1 MMRAV
6 PALLPLY
13 VVAAIGCGGDDGG
26 GGDGTSQ
33 ADARPPDTFDRQAMV
48 ANLAEQVLL
57 PTYEAFAGRAAELGP
72 AVDAYCA
79 ALGGKE
85 EAAARTAAQDAWRA
99 AMVEWQAA
107 ELMLLGPAAMDDRAL
122 RDVIYSWPVTSTC
135 AVDRAVMERH
145 LDPKAYQLSGQLSN
159 RRGLPALEHMLF
171 AASLEHTCPEASPP
185 EGWDAL
191 AEAERAQARCG
202 FAQAAT
208 ADLVAQADAVVAGW
222 RADGG
227 DYVGQLA
234 GAGESGS
241 DIDTPL
247 AAANLISDAM
257 FYIDTETKDMKLAE
271 PAGIADNSCG
281 AVEEPCA
288 AELESRLSA
297 HSKEN
302 VISNL
307 EAFRMLYTGDRP
319 PAEGGLGFDDFL
331 TGLGAGDVAEQM
343 EADIDAAIAA
353 ARGIDGTLEEAL
365 AADREAVVAAHGAVK
380 TVTDTLKSQFLTVLG
395 LDIPDGAA
403 GDND

>member
-1 MMRAV
+1 MRRAV
-6 PALLPLY
+6 PALLPLC
-13 VVAAIGCGGDDGG
+13 VLAAIGCGGDDGG
-26 GGDGTSQ
+26 GGGGTSQ
-33 ADARPPDTFDRQAMV
+33 ADARPPDTFDCQAMV

-57 PTYEAFAGRAAELGP
+57 PTYEAFAARAAELGP
-72 AVDAYCA
+72 AIDAYCA

-85 EAAARTAAQDAWRA
+85 EAAARTAAQEAWRA
-99 AMVEWQAA
+99 AMLEWQAA
-107 ELMLLGPAAMDDRAL
+107 EVMLVGPAAMDDGAL

-135 AVDRAVMERH
+135 AVDREVMERR
-145 LDPKAYQLSGQLSN
+145 LDPEAYDLSGKLSN
-159 RRGLPALEHMLF
+159 RRGLPALEHVLF
-171 AASLEHTCPEASPP
+171 AASLEHTCPAASPP
-185 EGWDAL
+185 KGWEKL
-191 AEAERAQARCG
+191 AEAERVQARCG
-202 FAQAAT
+202 FAQSAA
-208 ADLVAQADAVVAGW
+208 ADLAAQADAVAAGW

-227 DYVGQLA
+227 NYVGHLA

-257 FYIDTETKDMKLAE
+257 FYIDTETKDMKLGE

-288 AELESRLSA
+288 DELESRISA

-302 VISNL
+302 VVRNL
-307 EAFRMLYTGDRP
+307 EAFRMLYTGDLA
-319 PAEGGLGFDDFL
+319 PAGGGLGFDDFL
-331 TGLGAGDVAEQM
+331 VGLGAGDVAEQM
-343 EADIDAAIAA
+343 AADIDAAIATA
-353 ARGIDGTLEEAL
+353 GGIPGTLEEAL
-365 AADREAVVAAHGAVK
+365 AADRESVVNTYGAVK